1 MLLVI
6 LLSSAGAWIQLPPD
20 IPAKSF
26 RKHLHRS
33 LTPTTLRGI
42 EDEIMGGA
50 YDLSGGSSGNAAFAG
65 GPMSGS
71 KEAAFEGFLAEL
83 VFSPNDPKVD
93 IYESLPRAGDAE
105 FQSWLSLK
113 VDNSVDAEEKAALR
127 NLLETIEEVVRT
139 VELSAQAEERM
150 RKEEEGRKKATAG
163 VVDGAAAAA
172 AAPVVELSSSD
183 VLRRAAVMDT
193 APIQTSIDADK
204 ENQKQAEEERK
215 RQLFVNAPLT
225 PEIRAS
231 YDGLLKRIMPP
242 YVKGETMEKVVRE
255 NYDYCDAQL
264 LKILGEMKDDTG
276 AQMVLAAIGDEQS
289 SRMKRATE
297 SIREVLA
304 LGDVSLM
311 EGRVISLAREGK
323 IDESFLLLLEANAL
337 QAEQAG
343 AVGPANVMRKLKA
356 RAEEEKDKLSGKL
369 EIRLLRRLL
378 RTSSSEEREELLTDA
393 FTPREKILVEGTR
406 ENAEKAL
413 TGETPEEEKPLPD
426 VPPPDF
432 IACCKAVL
440 LNFGNLNAGGKDEN
454 ADLSERIKMIASEAE
469 IVATKIYGKGRSA
482 REQQDLAWEKAST
495 SIFDLE
501 TMELDEMSRGSA
513 APWAKDSEEDSGF
526 DMPGFGAD
534 GKMRIGGS

>member
-1 MLLVI
+1 
-6 LLSSAGAWIQLPPD
+6 
-20 IPAKSF
+20 
-26 RKHLHRS
+26 
-33 LTPTTLRGI
+33 
-42 EDEIMGGA
+42 MGGA